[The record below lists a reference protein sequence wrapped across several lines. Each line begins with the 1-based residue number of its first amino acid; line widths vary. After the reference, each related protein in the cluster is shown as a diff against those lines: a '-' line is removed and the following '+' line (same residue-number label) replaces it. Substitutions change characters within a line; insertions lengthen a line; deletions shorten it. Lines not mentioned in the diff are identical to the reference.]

1 MSWLWQD
8 LHFGLR
14 TIHKDRGFF
23 FASVLALALG
33 IGSTTAIF
41 SVIYNVLLQPFPYT
55 DAQHIYQIRI
65 RDAGNGAD
73 SGRNTFSIPEFLD
86 YQQQNHIFD
95 RTMGVTEESV
105 VMGDSAARE
114 LFDVDRVTGNTFHFL
129 GVAPLLGRT
138 IQPSDAV
145 SGAPPVFVMSYK
157 VWRKRFGLDSSVVGR
172 TFIMNGEPAT
182 LIGVMPQRF
191 ALWGGDLW
199 MPAGLDR
206 SEPGS
211 NRRQLVLYGHL
222 KPGMSARA
230 AEPDVQIL
238 AGRLSK
244 IYRQDYPKQFDV
256 HLDSLGYIAIGR
268 FEKQLYT
275 LLAAVSLLLLIACAN
290 VANLLL
296 AKATARKQE
305 LVLRM
310 TLGAGRFR
318 VVRQLLVESVLLA
331 MAGAASGCVLAWAGL
346 KELITLIPL
355 YTFPDEAI
363 IELNTPVLLATV
375 GTAMLTALIFGLA
388 PALAASR
395 GDLHD
400 GLKAGSRGNSGFR
413 RGRLRNAL
421 IAGEVALSL
430 LLLSGAGLLMRSFFA
445 ERQVDLGIQTS
456 QILTTNVSFPPQ
468 QYKNTDSQ
476 ARFLRD
482 LTARLE
488 GVPGVVSA
496 SGAIAYPPNG
506 GVGSDFDVPGI
517 AHSERWKGDV
527 VPCNWQFFP
536 TVQLRLIAGRLPNAA
551 DEARKQKIA
560 VINQAMAVKYFGS
573 QNPIGREIDIDALK
587 TAPEPVAHPR
597 FEIVGVDADIKN
609 DGVRRPTVPEAYV
622 PYTVAAFG
630 GYTIFVRTTGN
641 PAALSTA
648 VEGQVLA
655 LDRNVVPQQTLTLES
670 AMDVSTY
677 ARPRFGLMLFS
688 VFAGIGLVLVSLG
701 VYSVISYSVT
711 QQQREIGIRMALGAS
726 PGDVRSQVVTDGM
739 RFIFMGVGIGMLF
752 VFFVGRVLAS
762 QIWSVTWYDPLTLAS
777 VVVVLAGVGLAASYL
792 PSIRATKVDPAIS
805 LRHE

>member
-1 MSWLWQD
+1 
-8 LHFGLR
+8 
-14 TIHKDRGFF
+14 
-23 FASVLALALG
+23 
-33 IGSTTAIF
+33 
-41 SVIYNVLLQPFPYT
+41 
-55 DAQHIYQIRI
+55 
-65 RDAGNGAD
+65 
-73 SGRNTFSIPEFLD
+73 
-86 YQQQNHIFD
+86 
-95 RTMGVTEESV
+95 
-105 VMGDSAARE
+105 
-114 LFDVDRVTGNTFHFL
+114 
-129 GVAPLLGRT
+129 
-138 IQPSDAV
+138 
-145 SGAPPVFVMSYK
+145 
-157 VWRKRFGLDSSVVGR
+157 
-172 TFIMNGEPAT
+172 
-182 LIGVMPQRF
+182 
-191 ALWGGDLW
+191 
-199 MPAGLDR
+199 
-206 SEPGS
+206 
-211 NRRQLVLYGHL
+211 
-222 KPGMSARA
+222 
-230 AEPDVQIL
+230 
-238 AGRLSK
+238 
-244 IYRQDYPKQFDV
+244 
-256 HLDSLGYIAIGR
+256 
-268 FEKQLYT
+268 
-275 LLAAVSLLLLIACAN
+275 
-290 VANLLL
+290 
-296 AKATARKQE
+296 
-305 LVLRM
+305 
-310 TLGAGRFR
+310 
-318 VVRQLLVESVLLA
+318 
-331 MAGAASGCVLAWAGL
+331 
-346 KELITLIPL
+346 
-355 YTFPDEAI
+355 
-363 IELNTPVLLATV
+363 
-375 GTAMLTALIFGLA
+375 
-388 PALAASR
+388 
-395 GDLHD
+395 
-400 GLKAGSRGNSGFR
+400 
-413 RGRLRNAL
+413 L

-488 GVPGVVSA
+488 NVPGVVSA

-506 GVGSDFDVPGI
+506 GVSSDFDVPGI

-536 TVQLRLIAGRLPNAA
+536 TVQLRLIAGRIPNAA
-551 DEARKQKIA
+551 DEGRKQKIA
-560 VINQAMAVKYFGS
+560 VINQAMAMKYFGS
-573 QNPIGREIDIDALK
+573 QNPVGRELDIDALK
-587 TAPEPVAHPR
+587 TAPEPVANPR
-597 FEIVGVDADIKN
+597 FEIVGVVADIKN

-630 GYTIFVRTTGN
+630 GYTIFVRAAGN

-726 PGDVRSQVVTDGM
+726 PGDVRSQVVTDGL

-762 QIWSVTWYDPLTLAS
+762 QIWGVTWYDPLTLAS